1 MEERVWRDAG
11 RFNETDYENV
21 KKMTN
26 IKRGDGD
33 VDRVFVSYTLKH
45 LYTYFIYN
53 LLDKT

>member
-33 VDRVFVSYTLKH
+33 VDRVFVSFTL
-45 LYTYFIYN
+45 
-53 LLDKT
+53 